1 MRMLRTLFVP
11 MALVAVLPAL
21 ASDTYVI
28 DATHSEV
35 SFKIRHL
42 LAKTS
47 GRFTKFTG
55 SVVIDEK
62 DIRKSSVEVSI
73 DAASINTDND
83 QRNEHLRSADFF
95 DVEKFPKITFKSTAV
110 REVAKGK
117 LEITGDFTL
126 RGVTQKIT
134 FPITNAG
141 TQAGPRG
148 SVVAGFI
155 DGALKLNR
163 NEFGIKYGP
172 GMLGDEVEISLNI
185 EAGKAAP
192 APKP

>member
-1 MRMLRTLFVP
+1 MRMLRTLLVP
-11 MALVAVLPAL
+11 MILLATVPVVAA
-21 ASDTYVI
+21 DTYVI
-28 DATHSEV
+28 DATHSEI

-47 GRFTKFTG
+47 GRFTKFAG
-55 SVVIDEK
+55 AVVIDEK
-62 DIRKSSVEVSI
+62 DLKKSSVEVTIEVS
-73 DAASINTDND
+73 SINTDNENRD
-83 QRNEHLRSADFF
+83 KHLRTADFF

-110 REVAKGK
+110 REVEKGK
-117 LEITGDFTL
+117 LEITGDFTM
-126 RGVTQKIT
+126 RGVTKQIT

-141 TQAGPRG
+141 TQAGPRPG

-163 NEFGIKYGP
+163 NDFGIKYGA
-172 GMLGDEVEISLNI
+172 GMLGDDVEISLNI

-192 APKP
+192 KL